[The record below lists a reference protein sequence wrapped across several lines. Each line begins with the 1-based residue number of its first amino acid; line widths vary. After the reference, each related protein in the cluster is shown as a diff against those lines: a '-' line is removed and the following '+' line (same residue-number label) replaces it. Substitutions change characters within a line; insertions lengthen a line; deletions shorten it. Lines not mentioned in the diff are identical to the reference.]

1 LDQRLAPRFERS
13 EVWARAGR
21 YLAGPQAVERKNGW
35 QMAEHLGER
44 TPDGAQR
51 LLNAA
56 RWDAEEMRND
66 LSAGT
71 WSSTSATH
79 ERS

>member
-1 LDQRLAPRFERS
+1 
-13 EVWARAGR
+13 
-21 YLAGPQAVERKNGW
+21 VERKNGW